1 MSKVVAAASRIDSTL
16 SQAASVRP
24 SLGLSLSL
32 SQPFGPGDDLSMTSN
47 KFSGEFASIDEAKGG
62 KRGRA
67 RARASINHICPRE
80 RRAIAARAALAA
92 DNFWALF

>member
-47 KFSGEFASIDEAKGG
+47 KFSGEFASIEAKGG